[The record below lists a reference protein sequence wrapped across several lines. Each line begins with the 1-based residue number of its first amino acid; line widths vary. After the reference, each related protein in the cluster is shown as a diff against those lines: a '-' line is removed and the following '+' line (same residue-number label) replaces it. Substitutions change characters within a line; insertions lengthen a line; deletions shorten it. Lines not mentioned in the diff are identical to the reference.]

1 MRQRRG
7 EYARR
12 RAVLPGLLL
21 LLAGAVLLSF
31 WVGYYPLSPAEVAGA
46 FLSRLGWEGE
56 IAPQAVTIFWRVRL
70 PRILSA
76 ALIGASLAAA
86 GSAYQSRSEEHTSE
100 LQSHAY

>member
-46 FLSRLGWEGE
+46 
-56 IAPQAVTIFWRVRL
+56 
-70 PRILSA
+70 
-76 ALIGASLAAA
+76 
-86 GSAYQSRSEEHTSE
+86 
-100 LQSHAY
+100 